1 MPRLA
6 DIESHIAS
14 MSALSD
20 IVGAMRARSS
30 MRIQEAHLALPGVR
44 RYAEAMATAIADALL
59 LLPEPAEGARR
70 TGRRALVLCTAEH
83 GFVGGF
89 NERLLAAAET
99 ALGSGDLLFVLGR
112 SGAALAQEH
121 GHMVTWTE
129 PMPTR
134 LESAPAAVQ
143 RVTMELY
150 PRLARGE
157 ITVAEVMFARYRQG
171 EAARIERRP
180 LFPLEFT
187 AFAAKPRQFLPLH
200 TLAPPVLLERLVGEY
215 IFALLTEAAAE
226 SLASENAA
234 RFAAM
239 EAAHRNVA
247 NKLDELRREAH
258 RVRQDEITTELLDV
272 VTGAE
277 ALKEAATEP
286 RI

>member
-1 MPRLA
+1 MPKPW
-6 DIESHIAS
+6 
-14 MSALSD
+14 
-20 IVGAMRARSS
+20 
-30 MRIQEAHLALPGVR
+30 Q
-44 RYAEAMATAIADALL
+44 TAIADALL

-89 NERLLAAAET
+89 NECLLAAAEA

-121 GHMVTWTE
+121 GHRVTWAE
-129 PMPTR
+129 PMPTH
-134 LESAPAAVQ
+134 LESAPAAVR
-143 RVTMELY
+143 RVILKIY
-150 PRLARGE
+150 PRPARGE

-171 EAARIERRP
+171 DAARIERRP
-180 LFPLEFT
+180 LFSLDFT
-187 AFAAKPRQFLPLH
+187 AFAAKPKQFPLLH

-215 IFALLTEAAAE
+215 IFALLTEAAAK
-226 SLASENAA
+226 SLASENTA
-234 RFAAM
+234 RFGAM

-247 NKLDELRREAH
+247 NRLDELRREAH

-277 ALKEAATEP
+277 ALQQALRRERRRPSARSHCPREP
-286 RI
+286 